1 MLGKTELLEAV
12 ASTNRGLLA
21 SRTDQQTIQSLAAT
35 LEDRNPHPEP
45 LAATAQL
52 NGIWRLLYTTS
63 DELLGIDRFPLYQLG
78 QIYQCIYLDETRIYN
93 IAEVVGL
100 PQLSG
105 LVSGGASFEAVST
118 KRVNVAFERGVF
130 GLQTLLGYESPKQ
143 FIQKLQDQNKFP
155 WWQGIDF
162 RINRDRQAGWLEVTY
177 LDDDLRIGRGNQGS
191 LFVLRKVKTSI

>member
-21 SRTDQQTIQSLAAT
+21 SLDDQKAIQSLAAK
-35 LEDRNPHPEP
+35 LEDHNPYPEP
-45 LAATAQL
+45 LAAQEQL

-63 DELLGIDRFPLYQLG
+63 DELLGIDRFPLYKLG
-78 QIYQCIYLDETRIYN
+78 QIYQCIYIDDARIYN
-93 IAEVVGL
+93 IAEVLGL

-105 LVSGGASFEAVST
+105 LVSVSARFEAVS
-118 KRVNVAFERGVF
+118 KQRVNVAFERGVF
-130 GLQTLLGYESPKQ
+130 GLQTLLNYDSPKQ
-143 FIQKLQDQNKFP
+143 FIQKMQAEDKLP

-162 RINRDRQAGWLEVTY
+162 RINSDRQSGWLEVTY

-191 LFVLRKVKTSI
+191 LFVLRKVKG

>member
-21 SRTDQQTIQSLAAT
+21 SSDDRQAIQSLAAT
-35 LEDRNPHPEP
+35 LEDRNPYPEP

-63 DELLGIDRFPLYQLG
+63 DELLGINRFPLYQLG
-78 QIYQCIYLDETRIYN
+78 QIYQCIYDEARIYN

-105 LVSGGASFEAVST
+105 LVSVGASFEAVST

-130 GLQTLLGYESPKQ
+130 GLQTLLGYENPQQ
-143 FIQKLQDQNKFP
+143 FIQKLQDQSKFP

-162 RINRDRQAGWLEVTY
+162 RINRDRQSGWLEVTY

-191 LFVLRKVKTSI
+191 LFVLRKVKS